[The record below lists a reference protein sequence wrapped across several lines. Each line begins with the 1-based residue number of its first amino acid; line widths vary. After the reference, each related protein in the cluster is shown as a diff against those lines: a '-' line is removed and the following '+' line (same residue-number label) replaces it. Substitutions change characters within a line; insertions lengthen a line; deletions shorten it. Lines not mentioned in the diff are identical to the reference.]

1 MKSLFKW
8 FARSEAP
15 AAPEPMVADEAEKL
29 GWLRDQI
36 ERDVDA
42 GFYDEDEILR
52 SAAAGFE
59 QDLDATLLRTNAQ
72 QYLREALARH
82 QDAQREWPEHTDCDR
97 LDAAFDALEADG
109 VIARQHFSCC
119 GTCGSSEIWDEIAAV
134 EETGMPARGYAFY
147 HMQDTEAAT
156 EGSGL
161 YLNYGACEEGE
172 AAALAI
178 AREIVARIEE
188 QGLKTHWDG
197 TWETR
202 IGVDLDWKRRRGT
215 P

>member
-8 FARSEAP
+8 FARSGAS
-15 AAPEPMVADEAEKL
+15 AAPEPVVADETETLA
-29 GWLRDQI
+29 WLRSQI
-36 ERDVDA
+36 ERDVAA

-52 SAAAGFE
+52 SAAASFE
-59 QDLDATLLRTNAQ
+59 DELDAKLLRSHAQ

-82 QDAQREWPEHTDCDR
+82 NAEQREWPEHTDCDR
-97 LDAAFDALEADG
+97 LDAAFDALESDG

-119 GTCGSSEIWDEIAAV
+119 GTCGSSEIWDEVAAAA
-134 EETGMPARGYAFY
+134 EAGMPARGYAFY

-156 EGSGL
+156 ECGGL
-161 YLNYGACEEGE
+161 YLNYGACEDGE

-188 QGLKTHWDG
+188 HGLKTDWDG
-197 TWETR
+197 RWETR
-202 IGVDLDWKRRRGT
+202 IGVEIDWKRRRGVA
-215 P
+215 